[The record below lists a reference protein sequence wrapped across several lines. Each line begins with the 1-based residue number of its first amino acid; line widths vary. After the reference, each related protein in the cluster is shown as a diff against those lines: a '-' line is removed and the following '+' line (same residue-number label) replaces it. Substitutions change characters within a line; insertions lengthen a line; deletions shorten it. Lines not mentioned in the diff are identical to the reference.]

1 MKSLQCWKC
10 LSQLDGVIFPLSR
23 REECANCGAD
33 QHVCRMC
40 EYYDNRMGCNEERA
54 EQVTD
59 LEKANFCDYFKPAF
73 RVFDKKSEDKSY
85 AAKVKFAELF
95 GDPLPEADNNDNN
108 LSPKERADKKLRE
121 LLGGF

>member
-54 EQVTD
+54 EQV
-59 LEKANFCDYFKPAF
+59 YFKPAF